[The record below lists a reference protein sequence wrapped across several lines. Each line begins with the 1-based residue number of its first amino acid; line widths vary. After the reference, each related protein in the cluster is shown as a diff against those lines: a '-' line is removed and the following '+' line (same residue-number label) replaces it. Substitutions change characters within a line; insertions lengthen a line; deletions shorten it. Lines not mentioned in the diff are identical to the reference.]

1 MNKKNTQKELRQNR
15 HGNFFNGIIWSGNPI
30 SFNVTNTLFV
40 TYLAFYATDVLGLKA
55 GIFATVLLLTKCF
68 DGITDLIAGFIVDNT
83 HSRWGKGRPY
93 DWCIPLAAIFTTL
106 TFATPVNAPQII
118 KAVYLGVMY
127 VLTMAV
133 CETLLGASEP
143 VYMLR
148 AFPEEEQRNSVFNVS
163 MIFSQIVNFIVGI
176 ILPVA
181 IAQIGT
187 SGKVWTRM
195 VFLIAVPVS
204 FIAMV
209 RFFMIQE
216 PTAAGK
222 QESDQKTEKTEKDSV
237 SLKAGIHAVISNRYV
252 MILTVAIFII
262 VIASGFMNAVGT
274 YYFQYFVGDLTLMA
288 LVSASSL
295 ASLAMLFLFMP
306 LSKKIGKDMVMK
318 SGLVISV
325 IGSVIRIIGGV
336 NIVSLCVGNALLMFG
351 IMPVAV
357 YTQLY
362 LYDIMDYGEWE
373 NGQRVE
379 GVLAVIPNFANKVAA
394 GISTSLAMYI
404 LAAVGYDGSAK
415 TQSAFVMST
424 INMTYMIIPAVLIG
438 VMGLI
443 IILFYDLDKKMPQ
456 IRKDLEERHAAME
469 DAKNV

>member
-40 TYLAFYATDVLGLKA
+40 TYLGFYATDVLGLKA

-106 TFATPVNAPQII
+106 TFATPVNAPQIV

-148 AFPEEEQRNSVFNVS
+148 AFPEEEQRNTVFNVS

-176 ILPVA
+176 ILPVV
-181 IAQIGT
+181 IAQMGT
-187 SGKVWTRM
+187 SGKAWTRM

-204 FIAMV
+204 FVAMV

-216 PTAAGK
+216 VSATEK
-222 QESDQKTEKTEKDSV
+222 QESDQKTEKNSV
-237 SLKAGIHAVISNRYV
+237 SLKAGIHAIASNRYV
-252 MILTVAIFII
+252 VILTVAIFII
-262 VIASGFMNAVGT
+262 VIAGGFMNAVGT

-288 LVSASSL
+288 LISVSSL

-318 SGLVISV
+318 SGLAISF

-362 LYDIMDYGEWE
+362 LYDIMDYGEWK

-379 GVLAVIPNFANKVAA
+379 GVLAVVPNFANKFAG
-394 GISTSLAMYI
+394 GISSSIAMYI
-404 LAAVGYDGSAK
+404 LAAVGYDGGVK
-415 TQSAFVMST
+415 TQSALVMST
-424 INMTYMIIPAVLIG
+424 INMTYMIIPAVLLG